1 MSQQQNT
8 FSRYPGI
15 RSFQTSES
23 SLFFGRSRETREFYS
38 LMKVERFMV
47 LFSKSGMGKTSLL
60 NAGVLPLLEKD
71 EYSAVPMRFQSTD
84 IAPEEMLYKAMQV
97 KIQALGLEK
106 MVDKRLQKWAGDR
119 KTTLWEYLKACS
131 IVMNYLP
138 ARPLLV
144 LDQFEEFFMHS
155 TEAQQPF
162 IQLLADMIFGRVP
175 RMVREELDKKGDSA
189 PRYEEWGQPLNIKLI
204 LAIRSDR
211 LSMLENLSSQ
221 IPAILNN
228 RYQLQ
233 ALNRRQAS
241 EAILLPA
248 QSTTHDFSSPV
259 FEYSD
264 AALKEMLDNL
274 SNKKGEIESFQLQI
288 VCGSLEE
295 KVVKENLKEI
305 TPAHIGGAAGIQKIL
320 NNYYENRITG
330 LGAESDQLL
339 ARKLVEEGL
348 IVDGVRVSLAERI
361 IHKSYEISPELLTKI
376 ERTRIIKPEDTPLG
390 KAYEVSHDTLVKP
403 ILNSYNKRRIEEEK
417 LAAEQERIR
426 LEKAAEEQ
434 RKKAELEASRRRKA
448 NIIAVV
454 AIVMAV
460 ISVVTGFMAYTAQK
474 EAVVAKKK
482 AEDAQIAA
490 EEKEI
495 AARDNLN
502 LFLLAEIKTYLQ
514 EANDFKGLGDIGR
527 PMWKSKMEEVNKTFD
542 KLYAPTENLSEEKYN
557 KLSDDIK
564 VIAEWN

>member
-71 EYSAVPMRFQSTD
+71 EYSAVPMRFQSTE

-97 KIQALGLEK
+97 KMQSLGLEK
-106 MVDKRLQKWAGDR
+106 MVDKRLQKWAGER
-119 KTTLWEYLKACS
+119 QTTLWEYLKACS

-138 ARPLLV
+138 ARPILV
-144 LDQFEEFFMHS
+144 LDQFEEFFMH
-155 TEAQQPF
+155 TTKAQQPF
-162 IQLLADMIFGRVP
+162 IQLLADIIFGRVP
-175 RMVREELDKKGDSA
+175 RMVREELDKKGESA
-189 PRYEEWGQPLNIKLI
+189 LRYEEWAEPLNIKLI

-211 LSMLENLSSQ
+211 LSMLDNLSGQ

-248 QSTTHDFSSPV
+248 QSTAHNFSSPV

-295 KVVKENLKEI
+295 KVVSDNLKVI
-305 TPAHIGGAAGIQKIL
+305 TPEHIGGAAGIQKIL
-320 NNYYENRITG
+320 NNYYESRITG

-361 IHKSYEISPELLTKI
+361 IHKSYQITPELLKKI

-390 KAYEVSHDTLVKP
+390 KAYEVSPSLT
-403 ILNSYNKRRIEEEK
+403 
-417 LAAEQERIR
+417 
-426 LEKAAEEQ
+426 
-434 RKKAELEASRRRKA
+434 
-448 NIIAVV
+448 
-454 AIVMAV
+454 
-460 ISVVTGFMAYTAQK
+460 
-474 EAVVAKKK
+474 
-482 AEDAQIAA
+482 
-490 EEKEI
+490 
-495 AARDNLN
+495 
-502 LFLLAEIKTYLQ
+502 
-514 EANDFKGLGDIGR
+514 
-527 PMWKSKMEEVNKTFD
+527 
-542 KLYAPTENLSEEKYN
+542 
-557 KLSDDIK
+557 
-564 VIAEWN
+564 